1 MQALTGRFVDAFNRR
16 DADDMI
22 ALTDAEITFYP
33 TVLVGAI
40 REYRGHDGMRRWLTD
55 LAKIGAKHIVRV
67 REVKPLDDRHFIV
80 RSDVLLDG
88 EIVGDSAM
96 MVRLTPAGS
105 IAEAHTYLLD
115 ESHSLLDGAA
125 PPRRKRRKD
134 DEPTTGGR

>member
-1 MQALTGRFVDAFNRR
+1 
-16 DADDMI
+16 MI
-22 ALTDAEITFYP
+22 ALTDSEITFYP

-40 REYRGHDGMRRWLTD
+40 REYRGHDGIRRWLAD
-55 LAKIGAKHIVRV
+55 LAKIGAKHVIRV
-67 REVKPLDDRHFIV
+67 REVRPLDDRHFIV

-96 MVRLTPAGS
+96 MARLTPAGT

-125 PPRRKRRKD
+125 PPRRKQAND
-134 DEPTTGGR
+134 DEPTTGAR

>member
-16 DADDMI
+16 DADGLI
-22 ALTDAEITFYP
+22 ALTDPEITFYP

-40 REYRGHDGMRRWLTD
+40 REYRGHEGMRRWLAD
-55 LAKIGAKHIVRV
+55 LAKIGAKHVVHV
-67 REVKPLDDRHFIV
+67 REVRPLDDRHFIV

-96 MVRLTPAGS
+96 MVRLTPAGT
-105 IAEAHTYLLD
+105 IAEGHTYLLD

-125 PPRRKRRKD
+125 PSRRGRAS
-134 DEPTTGGR
+134 GGEKKSGAR